1 MRTFQA
7 FFLLMMNDSTFHM
20 TLFAFFS
27 ISNVTNKWLRDVLT
41 SVTDN
46 WSYIFV
52 RLRSITSAR
61 QIKMNI
67 SGTPVVK
74 DAWGMVMV
82 GLSSFVV
89 TIICFLIV
97 LSRQHSKEQPIV
109 QSAQL
114 SQWQQ
119 KVNSFTNV
127 AYQPASDILLELGMS
142 NIQPKHTILQQS
154 HVWKNYSI
162 MPLLFIDSYLK
173 INFQCHEIFRLGRG
187 CRSKCTCW
195 YGC

>member
-7 FFLLMMNDSTFHM
+7 LFIDDERFNISHDTFRIFFYQY
-20 TLFAFFS
+20 
-27 ISNVTNKWLRDVLT
+27 NVINEWLRDVLT

-46 WSYIFV
+46 WSYTFV
-52 RLRSITSAR
+52 RLRSITSER

-74 DAWGMVMV
+74 DAWSMVMV

-127 AYQPASDILLELGMS
+127 AYQPASDILVELGMS
-142 NIQPKHTILQQS
+142 NIQPNHTILQQS

-173 INFQCHEIFRLGRG
+173 
-187 CRSKCTCW
+187 
-195 YGC
+195 